1 MLGGWTHMLGGWTH
15 MSGGWGG
22 TYMSD
27 GLGNVKPSSQ
37 MDWVRRPRMSC
48 GLGWVGWGGAP
59 VFWGVGGGGGG
70 VGQDPHVSWV
80 VCGCVGPT

>member
-1 MLGGWTHMLGGWTH
+1 MFGGCTHMLGGW
-15 MSGGWGG
+15 GR

-27 GLGNVKPSSQ
+27 GLGNMKPSSQ

-48 GLGWVGWGGAP
+48 GLGWVGWGG
-59 VFWGVGGGGGG
+59 